1 MNFRHVILTVFVLCG
16 VFSAAAQTLV
26 IYDARDLFPK
36 DAWNPPCK
44 AVFTEDYYYSEEW
57 LSLKDRID
65 TYLLY
70 QTAKENP
77 DWIPLADDE
86 FRQKI
91 EQGKNMTPEG
101 LRKAIC
107 RHAVGGRM
115 FVGAELEYRN
125 RLVSVREK
133 PFTEAE
139 AFDGVTPYANAWGV
153 MNAKGQM
160 IIPFE
165 YQNFGSSWNSN
176 TGDYLRFIIGYKQ
189 VSGTASDGKFDVVLF
204 LPSGKRATDT
214 KLDYAQ
220 IEMGN
225 DPDEHRLIVRIPG
238 EGFTIMDEYC
248 NILTTRRYDELKA
261 AKFYCWPPDPLYWA
275 RKGKTYYLIDILTG
289 REQGSFTF
297 SRRDKENIFFDVKVS
312 YFK

>member
-16 VFSAAAQTLV
+16 AFSAAAQTLV

-86 FRQKI
+86 FRRKI

-107 RHAVGGRM
+107 RHTVGMAVTRHSS
-115 FVGAELEYRN
+115 
-125 RLVSVREK
+125 VSTARWTSMMRTAVLCAPR
-133 PFTEAE
+133 TLQSRIC
-139 AFDGVTPYANAWGV
+139 ANT
-153 MNAKGQM
+153 
-160 IIPFE
+160 IL
-165 YQNFGSSWNSN
+165 YFG
-176 TGDYLRFIIGYKQ
+176 K
-189 VSGTASDGKFDVVLF
+189 
-204 LPSGKRATDT
+204 
-214 KLDYAQ
+214 
-220 IEMGN
+220 
-225 DPDEHRLIVRIPG
+225 
-238 EGFTIMDEYC
+238 
-248 NILTTRRYDELKA
+248 
-261 AKFYCWPPDPLYWA
+261 
-275 RKGKTYYLIDILTG
+275 
-289 REQGSFTF
+289 
-297 SRRDKENIFFDVKVS
+297 IF
-312 YFK
+312 

>member
-1 MNFRHVILTVFVLCG
+1 MKRLIITLLCALVYG
-16 VFSAAAQTLV
+16 AIPAQTLV

-57 LSLKDRID
+57 LNLKDRID

-77 DWIPLADDE
+77 DWIPLADEE

-91 EQGKNMTPEG
+91 QEGKNMTPEG

-107 RHAVGGRM
+107 RHAIGGRM

-189 VSGTASDGKFDVVLF
+189 VSGTYNDGKFDVVLF

-248 NILTTRRYDELKA
+248 NLLTTRRYDELKA
-261 AKFYCWPPDPLYWA
+261 AKFYGWPPDPLYWA

>member
-1 MNFRHVILTVFVLCG
+1 MSFRHVILTVFVLCG
-16 VFSAAAQTLV
+16 AFSAAAQTLV

-57 LSLKDRID
+57 LNLKDRID

-77 DWIPLADDE
+77 DWIPLADEE

-91 EQGKNMTPEG
+91 QEGKNMTPEG

-165 YQNFGSSWNSN
+165 YQTLAPVGIPIREIIFALSSDTNRFPARPLTENLTWCCSFPVAKGLRTSNWTTPRLKWGRDRTNIGSSCASLAKASPSWTN
-176 TGDYLRFIIGYKQ
+176 TVTF
-189 VSGTASDGKFDVVLF
+189 S
-204 LPSGKRATDT
+204 LPSV
-214 KLDYAQ
+214 
-220 IEMGN
+220 M
-225 DPDEHRLIVRIPG
+225 
-238 EGFTIMDEYC
+238 M
-248 NILTTRRYDELKA
+248 
-261 AKFYCWPPDPLYWA
+261 
-275 RKGKTYYLIDILTG
+275 
-289 REQGSFTF
+289 S
-297 SRRDKENIFFDVKVS
+297 
-312 YFK
+312 